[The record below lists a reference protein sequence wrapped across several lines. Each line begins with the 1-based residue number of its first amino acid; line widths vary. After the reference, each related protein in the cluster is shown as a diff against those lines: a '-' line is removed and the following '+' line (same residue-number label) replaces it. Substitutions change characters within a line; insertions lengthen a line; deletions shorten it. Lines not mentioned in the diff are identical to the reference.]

1 MSITFSHKVKTIYSR
16 IQFICICAI
25 HHVLWGL
32 LGGCLMTIGQK
43 IKELRKQLD
52 MSVDDLAS
60 KLGKNRATIYRY
72 ERGDIENLPLDVLEP
87 LANAL
92 ETTPGYL
99 MGWEDSPKKKELSTI
114 DDVTMGDV
122 FKALRIGSNLSIE
135 EFSHEIGLSAEDI
148 NNYEVGKTPIPVNII
163 NLVADFFGISIAEL
177 IKAHR
182 KDNDRTPSG
191 FEMKKE
197 RFERFKV
204 WNKEF
209 GQIHFTDDEINKIME
224 YTRFLLSQRRQ

>member
-1 MSITFSHKVKTIYSR
+1 
-16 IQFICICAI
+16 
-25 HHVLWGL
+25 
-32 LGGCLMTIGQK
+32 MTIGQK
-43 IKELRKQLD
+43 IKELRQQLN
-52 MSVDDLAS
+52 MSVDDLAD

-99 MGWEDSPKKKELSTI
+99 MGWEDTPKKKELLTI
-114 DDVTMGDV
+114 DEVTMGDV
-122 FKALRIGSNLSIE
+122 FKALRLGNNLSIE

-148 NNYEVGKTPIPVNII
+148 NNYEAGKTPIPVNII
-163 NLVADFFGISIAEL
+163 NLAADFFGISISEI
-177 IKAHR
+177 IKAH
-182 KDNDRTPSG
+182 KNSKDRTPSG

-209 GQIHFTDDEINKIME
+209 GRIQFTDDEINKIME
-224 YTRFLLSQRRQ
+224 YTKFLLSQRGQ

>member
-1 MSITFSHKVKTIYSR
+1 M
-16 IQFICICAI
+16 
-25 HHVLWGL
+25 
-32 LGGCLMTIGQK
+32 
-43 IKELRKQLD
+43 D
-52 MSVDDLAS
+52 
-60 KLGKNRATIYRY
+60 RATIYRY

-163 NLVADFFGISIAEL
+163 NLVADFFGISISEL

>member
-1 MSITFSHKVKTIYSR
+1 
-16 IQFICICAI
+16 
-25 HHVLWGL
+25 
-32 LGGCLMTIGQK
+32 MTIGQK
-43 IKELRKQLD
+43 IKELRNQLN
-52 MSVDDLAS
+52 MSVDDLAA

-99 MGWEDSPKKKELSTI
+99 MGWEETPKKKELSTI

-122 FKALRIGSNLSIE
+122 FKALRLGSNLSIE

-148 NNYEVGKTPIPVNII
+148 NDYEAGKTPIPVNII
-163 NLVADFFGISIAEL
+163 NLVADFFGISISEI
-177 IKAHR
+177 IKAH
-182 KDNDRTPSG
+182 KKSKDRTPSG

-197 RFERFKV
+197 RFDRFKV

-209 GQIHFTDDEINKIME
+209 GRIHFTEEEINKIME
-224 YTRFLLSQRRQ
+224 YTRFLLSQRKK

>member
-1 MSITFSHKVKTIYSR
+1 
-16 IQFICICAI
+16 
-25 HHVLWGL
+25 
-32 LGGCLMTIGQK
+32 MTIGQK
-43 IKELRKQLD
+43 IKELRKQLN
-52 MSVDDLAS
+52 MSVDELAT

-99 MGWEDSPKKKELSTI
+99 MGWEDKQKENEPTTI
-114 DDVTMGDV
+114 HDVTMGDV

-148 NNYEVGKTPIPVNII
+148 SNYEAGKAPIPVNII
-163 NLVADFFGISIAEL
+163 NLVADFFGISISEI
-177 IKAHR
+177 IKAH
-182 KDNDRTPSG
+182 KNSENRTPTG

-204 WNKEF
+204 WSKEF
-209 GQIHFTDDEINKIME
+209 GKVDFTDEEINKIME
-224 YTRFLLSQRRQ
+224 YAKFLLSQRKK

>member
-1 MSITFSHKVKTIYSR
+1 MSIGK
-16 IQFICICAI
+16 
-25 HHVLWGL
+25 
-32 LGGCLMTIGQK
+32 K
-43 IKELRKQLD
+43 IKELRQQLN
-52 MSVDDLAS
+52 MSVDDLAA

-99 MGWEDSPKKKELSTI
+99 MGWEDTSKKKEPSTI
-114 DDVTMGDV
+114 DEVTMGDV
-122 FKALRIGSNLSIE
+122 FKALRLGSNLSIE

-148 NNYEVGKTPIPVNII
+148 NDYEAGKTPIPVNII
-163 NLVADFFGISIAEL
+163 NLVADFFGISISEI
-177 IKAHR
+177 IKAH
-182 KDNDRTPSG
+182 KNSKDRTPSG

-197 RFERFKV
+197 RFDRFKV

-209 GQIHFTDDEINKIME
+209 GRIHFTEEEINKIME
-224 YTRFLLSQRRQ
+224 YTRFLLSQRKK

>member
-1 MSITFSHKVKTIYSR
+1 
-16 IQFICICAI
+16 
-25 HHVLWGL
+25 
-32 LGGCLMTIGQK
+32 MTIGQK
-43 IKELRKQLD
+43 IKELRNQLN
-52 MSVDDLAS
+52 MSVDDLAA

-99 MGWEDSPKKKELSTI
+99 MGWENTSKKNEPSTI
-114 DDVTMGDV
+114 DEVTMGDV
-122 FKALRIGSNLSIE
+122 FKALRLGSNLSIE

-148 NNYEVGKTPIPVNII
+148 NNYEAGKTPIPVNII
-163 NLVADFFGISIAEL
+163 NLVADFFGISISEI
-177 IKAHR
+177 IKAH
-182 KDNDRTPSG
+182 KNSKDRTPSG

-197 RFERFKV
+197 RFERFKI

-209 GQIHFTDDEINKIME
+209 GQVHFTDEEINKIME

>member
-1 MSITFSHKVKTIYSR
+1 
-16 IQFICICAI
+16 
-25 HHVLWGL
+25 
-32 LGGCLMTIGQK
+32 MTIGQK
-43 IKELRKQLD
+43 IKELRQQLN
-52 MSVDDLAS
+52 MSVDDLAT

-99 MGWEDSPKKKELSTI
+99 MGWEGTPKKKEPSTI
-114 DDVTMGDV
+114 DEVTMGDV
-122 FKALRIGSNLSIE
+122 FKALRLGSNLSIE

-148 NNYEVGKTPIPVNII
+148 NNYEAGKTPIPVNII
-163 NLVADFFGISIAEL
+163 NLVADFFGISIAE
-177 IKAHR
+177 IIRAH
-182 KDNDRTPSG
+182 KNSKNRTASG

-197 RFERFKV
+197 RFERLKV

-209 GQIHFTDDEINKIME
+209 GQVDFTDEEINKVME
-224 YTRFLLSQRRQ
+224 YTRFILSQREK

>member
-1 MSITFSHKVKTIYSR
+1 
-16 IQFICICAI
+16 
-25 HHVLWGL
+25 
-32 LGGCLMTIGQK
+32 MTIGQK
-43 IKELRKQLD
+43 IKELRQQLN
-52 MSVDDLAS
+52 MSVDDLAT

-87 LANAL
+87 LAKAL

-99 MGWEDSPKKKELSTI
+99 MGWENAPKESSPSTI
-114 DDVTMGDV
+114 DEVTMGDV
-122 FKALRIGSNLSIE
+122 FKALRLGSNLSIE

-148 NNYEVGKTPIPVNII
+148 NNYEAGKTPIPVNII
-163 NLVADFFGISIAEL
+163 NLVADFFGISISEI
-177 IKAHR
+177 IKAH
-182 KDNDRTPSG
+182 KNSKDRTPSG

-209 GQIHFTDDEINKIME
+209 GRIHFTEEEINKIME
-224 YTRFLLSQRRQ
+224 YTRFLLSQREK

>member
-1 MSITFSHKVKTIYSR
+1 
-16 IQFICICAI
+16 
-25 HHVLWGL
+25 
-32 LGGCLMTIGQK
+32 MTIGQK

-99 MGWEDSPKKKELSTI
+99 MGWEDSPKKKEPSTI
-114 DDVTMGDV
+114 DEITMGDV

-148 NNYEVGKTPIPVNII
+148 NNYEAGKTPIPVNII
-163 NLVADFFGISIAEL
+163 NLVADFFGISISEL

>member
-1 MSITFSHKVKTIYSR
+1 
-16 IQFICICAI
+16 
-25 HHVLWGL
+25 
-32 LGGCLMTIGQK
+32 MTIGQK
-43 IKELRKQLD
+43 IKELRNQLN
-52 MSVDDLAS
+52 MSADDLAA

-72 ERGDIENLPLDVLEP
+72 ERGDIGNLPLDVLEP

-99 MGWEDSPKKKELSTI
+99 MGWENEPKEKEPSTI

-122 FKALRIGSNLSIE
+122 FKVLRLGNNLTVQ
-135 EFSHEIGLSAEDI
+135 EFSSEIGLSVEDI
-148 NNYEVGKTPIPVNII
+148 SKYESGKAPIPVNII
-163 NLVADFFGISIAEL
+163 SLVADFFGISISEI
-177 IKAHR
+177 IKAHKNE
-182 KDNDRTPSG
+182 KDISAVN

-209 GQIHFTDDEINKIME
+209 GSTHFTDEEIDKIME
-224 YTRFLLSQRRQ
+224 YSRFLLSQRKK

>member
-1 MSITFSHKVKTIYSR
+1 
-16 IQFICICAI
+16 
-25 HHVLWGL
+25 
-32 LGGCLMTIGQK
+32 MTIGQK
-43 IKELRKQLD
+43 IKELRKQLN
-52 MSVDDLAS
+52 MSIDDLAA

-92 ETTPGYL
+92 ETTPAYL
-99 MGWEDSPKKKELSTI
+99 MGWEDTSKKKELSSI

-122 FKALRIGSNLSIE
+122 FKALRLGSNLSIE
-135 EFSHEIGLSAEDI
+135 EFSHEIGLSAADI
-148 NNYEVGKTPIPVNII
+148 SNYEAGKTPIPVNII
-163 NLVADFFGISIAEL
+163 NLVADFFGISISEL
-177 IKAHR
+177 IKAHENS
-182 KDNDRTPSG
+182 KDRTSSG

-197 RFERFKV
+197 RFERFKD

-209 GQIHFTDDEINKIME
+209 GQVHFTNEEFNKIME

>member
-1 MSITFSHKVKTIYSR
+1 
-16 IQFICICAI
+16 
-25 HHVLWGL
+25 
-32 LGGCLMTIGQK
+32 MTIGQK
-43 IKELRKQLD
+43 IKELRNQLN
-52 MSVDDLAS
+52 MSVDDLAA

-99 MGWEDSPKKKELSTI
+99 MGWENTSKKNEPSTI
-114 DDVTMGDV
+114 DEVTMGDV
-122 FKALRIGSNLSIE
+122 FKALRLGSNLSIE
-135 EFSHEIGLSAEDI
+135 EFSNEIGLSAEDI
-148 NNYEVGKTPIPVNII
+148 NNYEAGKTPIPVNII
-163 NLVADFFGISIAEL
+163 NLVADFFGISISEI
-177 IKAHR
+177 IKAH
-182 KDNDRTPSG
+182 KNSKDRTPSG

-197 RFERFKV
+197 RFERFKI

-209 GQIHFTDDEINKIME
+209 GQVHFTDEEINKIME

>member
-1 MSITFSHKVKTIYSR
+1 
-16 IQFICICAI
+16 
-25 HHVLWGL
+25 
-32 LGGCLMTIGQK
+32 MTIGQK
-43 IKELRKQLD
+43 IKELRQQLN
-52 MSVDDLAS
+52 MSVDDLAD

-99 MGWEDSPKKKELSTI
+99 MGWEDTPKKKELLTI
-114 DDVTMGDV
+114 DEVTMGDV
-122 FKALRIGSNLSIE
+122 FKALRLGNNLSIE
-135 EFSHEIGLSAEDI
+135 EFSHEIGLSSEDI
-148 NNYEVGKTPIPVNII
+148 INYEAGKAPIPVNII
-163 NLVADFFGISIAEL
+163 NLVADFFGISISE
-177 IKAHR
+177 IVKAH
-182 KDNDRTPSG
+182 KNSKDRTPSG

-209 GQIHFTDDEINKIME
+209 GRIHFTDDEINKIME
-224 YTRFLLSQRRQ
+224 YTKFLLSQRGQ

>member
-1 MSITFSHKVKTIYSR
+1 
-16 IQFICICAI
+16 
-25 HHVLWGL
+25 
-32 LGGCLMTIGQK
+32 MTIGQK
-43 IKELRKQLD
+43 IKELRKELD

-99 MGWEDSPKKKELSTI
+99 MGWEDTPKKDEPSTI
-114 DDVTMGDV
+114 DEITMGDV
-122 FKALRIGSNLSIE
+122 FKALRLGSNLSID
-135 EFSHEIGLSAEDI
+135 EFSNEIGLSIDDI
-148 NNYEVGKTPIPVNII
+148 KKYETGRAPIPVNII
-163 NLVADFFGISIAEL
+163 NLVADFFGISISEI
-177 IKAHR
+177 IKAHQN
-182 KDNDRTPSG
+182 DNNRTPTG

-197 RFERFKV
+197 RFERFKM

-209 GQIHFTDDEINKIME
+209 GQIHFTDEEINKVME
-224 YTRFLLSQRRQ
+224 YTRFLLSQRGK